1 MAEYKSETERAAEF
15 QEKAISIRDYM
26 QEPDTM
32 RQLVAA
38 LPKWLRPDRFIRL
51 FYSAMMQIPKLLL
64 CTKQSLLSCM
74 IQAAQIGIEPVFGK
88 AVLIPFGT
96 EVQLQLMYKGLMEI
110 ARRFADIIITGHV
123 VYEIDEFDIVWGDN
137 ELIYHKPNF
146 SPEREKSAKIGAYDI
161 WKIGHEI
168 RSRRFMPTSD
178 ILFIRDTYSKAWKK
192 DGKQSVWGKH
202 EDDMFLKTVIKG
214 HCKLEPQCIEM
225 ERAVELD
232 DRVELQRTQ
241 LGMGRIDELPMPSA
255 FDFKVPDIEG
265 TEQPEQPKGKA
276 PDAPPPVDIAKTIS
290 AQSGLPV
297 AAIREF
303 ISFIAKK
310 QEKTEAWVEENAMK
324 SPDSFIRAVN
334 TRIATLKAASAVSKE
349 KAPDANEAPAKPDM
363 IEWLRVCRPSSSLDN
378 AKEYIKVFKDQDSE
392 IAMLSDRALRDQ
404 LIKKRKKT
412 EDYIKQKTKTNG
424 VGGAEQSN
432 AEAAGADI
440 RKNKEEETEL
450 LTRYD
455 NSVESVMKF
464 DKSGVKYTIADFESF
479 MLEMAHMEGVEYS
492 TFKADVMRSFQFPE
506 YFDKFIARISGG
518 DDV

>member
-1 MAEYKSETERAAEF
+1 
-15 QEKAISIRDYM
+15 
-26 QEPDTM
+26 
-32 RQLVAA
+32 
-38 LPKWLRPDRFIRL
+38 
-51 FYSAMMQIPKLLL
+51 
-64 CTKQSLLSCM
+64 
-74 IQAAQIGIEPVFGK
+74 
-88 AVLIPFGT
+88 
-96 EVQLQLMYKGLMEI
+96 
-110 ARRFADIIITGHV
+110 
-123 VYEIDEFDIVWGDN
+123 
-137 ELIYHKPNF
+137 
-146 SPEREKSAKIGAYDI
+146 
-161 WKIGHEI
+161 
-168 RSRRFMPTSD
+168 
-178 ILFIRDTYSKAWKK
+178 
-192 DGKQSVWGKH
+192 
-202 EDDMFLKTVIKG
+202 
-214 HCKLEPQCIEM
+214 
-225 ERAVELD
+225 
-232 DRVELQRTQ
+232 
-241 LGMGRIDELPMPSA
+241 
-255 FDFKVPDIEG
+255 
-265 TEQPEQPKGKA
+265 
-276 PDAPPPVDIAKTIS
+276 
-290 AQSGLPV
+290 
-297 AAIREF
+297 
-303 ISFIAKK
+303 
-310 QEKTEAWVEENAMK
+310 
-324 SPDSFIRAVN
+324 PDSFIRAVN